1 MANVKVRTHH
11 AKQGT
16 LQTSVV
22 GSDQLVI
29 SQPDP
34 TSASGHRTVN
44 ITADESYNAIK
55 ETLKQTPNLIAIGEG
70 LLGTGT
76 PADPIRVDEDFLN
89 RQWVNKRF
97 TNFAQVGSRPGAL
110 LGSRS
115 GPIFYWGG
123 HPCYLAGIAQTIPA
137 QSFDLTGVLS
147 GVAGKTVYLY
157 LVAVNG
163 NLQFDWSFDIR
174 ADRDDS
180 TYLARFTFGV
190 DSQATTVIAE
200 DGLQFIR
207 FENYR
212 LSEDNVSATK
222 IRGGSY
228 PVSIGAPFEVGYTLT
243 GAAVSDS
250 FTLAGVV
257 RPGGSSKQNLWSGK
271 TSDKIMVLGSEMLV
285 SHIYGGIYLA
295 DELSD
300 IKPSLMLKSAANI
313 PRPPYLRLYA
323 NDGTFNSTILL
334 ARRTDTS
341 VESAYSG
348 FDLGTDHAKFDE
360 IITRGITSTSMTVQV
375 VGINQL

>member
-1 MANVKVRTHH
+1 M
-11 AKQGT
+11 
-16 LQTSVV
+16 
-22 GSDQLVI
+22 
-29 SQPDP
+29 
-34 TSASGHRTVN
+34 
-44 ITADESYNAIK
+44 
-55 ETLKQTPNLIAIGEG
+55 
-70 LLGTGT
+70 
-76 PADPIRVDEDFLN
+76 
-89 RQWVNKRF
+89 
-97 TNFAQVGSRPGAL
+97 
-110 LGSRS
+110 
-115 GPIFYWGG
+115 
-123 HPCYLAGIAQTIPA
+123 
-137 QSFDLTGVLS
+137 
-147 GVAGKTVYLY
+147 
-157 LVAVNG
+157 
-163 NLQFDWSFDIR
+163 
-174 ADRDDS
+174 
-180 TYLARFTFGV
+180 
-190 DSQATTVIAE
+190 
-200 DGLQFIR
+200 
-207 FENYR
+207 
-212 LSEDNVSATK
+212 SATK

-250 FTLAGVV
+250 FTLAGV